1 MLLSDHFQNIG
12 NKDQFQDWQEGSLR
26 AGARGHEGVVSLSE
40 VVDDSSTG
48 GGGDG
53 RGEQD
58 TALMITQDTT
68 LTRTKDTMAGDV
80 DDANDQAGKDNIDKD
95 ATFSCDTDISITA
108 VDAFVLETMFL
119 SLQLQS
125 CLQNYVLE

>member
-1 MLLSDHFQNIG
+1 MDT
-12 NKDQFQDWQEGSLR
+12 SL
-26 AGARGHEGVVSLSE
+26 A
-40 VVDDSSTG
+40 DTG
-48 GGGDG
+48 GGDDG

-95 ATFSCDTDISITA
+95 ATFSCDSDISITA

-125 CLQNYVLE
+125 FLQNYVLE